1 MATVET
7 LGRVFEFYRRTAA
20 SRSAIALLIANAIPL
35 VGVLF
40 FDWSLWTILVVY
52 WLENGIVGF
61 WNVPRM
67 LLAGGPLI
75 TEAALVPG
83 SAAGSPATALVEDE
97 ARGAARVGLT
107 LVVRMARAGLSEAGR
122 AGLVGFFLIHYGV
135 FWVVHGVFVLSLP
148 EVVAGFRS
156 SAAEPGA
163 PPPAP
168 GAETSVAGLGEILWP
183 YVVLAAVALFISHGA
198 SFFLNY
204 VGRGE
209 YRRTSPT
216 YQMMAPYPR
225 LIVLHLTILI
235 GGVAIATVGAP
246 IAALVIMIVLKTFF
260 DLSLHL
266 LGHFRRS
273 RSVEA

>member
-1 MATVET
+1 MATVDT
-7 LGRVFEFYRRTAA
+7 LGRVFGFYRRTAF

-52 WLENGIVGF
+52 WLENGIIGF
-61 WNVPRM
+61 WNVPRI

-75 TEAALVPG
+75 TEAALVPR
-83 SAAGSPATALVEDE
+83 
-97 ARGAARVGLT
+97 ARDGLT
-107 LVVRMARAGLSEAGR
+107 VVVKMAKAGLSESGR
-122 AGLVGFFLIHYGV
+122 AGLAGFFLIHYGV

-163 PPPAP
+163 PLAAPGAAP
-168 GAETSVAGLGEILWP
+168 GAESSVAGLGEILWP
-183 YVVLAAVALFISHGA
+183 YVVLAAVALLISHGA

-209 YRRTSPT
+209 YRRTSPA

-246 IAALVIMIVLKTFF
+246 VAALVIMIVLKTFF

-273 RSVEA
+273 RPVEA

>member
-61 WNVPRM
+61 WNVPRI

-75 TEAALVPG
+75 TEAALVPRANG
-83 SAAGSPATALVEDE
+83 
-97 ARGAARVGLT
+97 ARDGLT

-122 AGLVGFFLIHYGV
+122 AGLAGFFLIHYGV

-163 PPPAP
+163 PLPGASPGAP
-168 GAETSVAGLGEILWP
+168 GDTTVGGLGEILWP